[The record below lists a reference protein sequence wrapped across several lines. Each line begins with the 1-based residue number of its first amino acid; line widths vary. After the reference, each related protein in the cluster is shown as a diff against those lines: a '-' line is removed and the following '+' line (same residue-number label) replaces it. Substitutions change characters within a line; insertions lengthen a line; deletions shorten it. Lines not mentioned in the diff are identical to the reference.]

1 MVRLGRKSESLV
13 SARAA
18 SNVIAGVK
26 VQVFRLKEAAV
37 PLTGKSSSEKSVFI
51 RLLLVFVLLAAS
63 LVAPVALPSD
73 GVSALGGEQSEGGG
87 GGSSS

>member
-1 MVRLGRKSESLV
+1 MVEFASKVLLSV
-13 SARAA
+13 RAA
-18 SNVIAGVK
+18 SSAVGSVK
-26 VQVFRLKEAAV
+26 ANIVDKEAAV
-37 PLTGKSSSEKSVFI
+37 PLTEERSSEKSVLI

-73 GVSALGGEQSEGGG
+73 SVSALGGEGSEGG